1 MATVAGMVADSMGL
15 TTVTLGY
22 HPPTMLPHCLIS
34 DTAIVSLLVTVG
46 AVGMGIDPIGEG
58 DGVDMD
64 LADIAD
70 IAGAGMAGADSIGVI
85 GDAGK

>member
-64 LADIAD
+64 MAD